1 MANAEGGRV
10 AVGLSERQIEG
21 TDDSAKKINA
31 LRRDGTFGPVDVIPR
46 DAWLEAV
53 VNAVVRRSYSMA
65 GDHIRVSIFP
75 HRIEVFSPG
84 RFPGPGDPSRPLEIA
99 RYARNPRIA

>member
-31 LRRDGTFGPVDVIPR
+31 LRRDGTFGPVDVIP
-46 DAWLEAV
+46 D
-53 VNAVVRRSYSMA
+53 S
-65 GDHIRVSIFP
+65 
-75 HRIEVFSPG
+75 
-84 RFPGPGDPSRPLEIA
+84 
-99 RYARNPRIA
+99 